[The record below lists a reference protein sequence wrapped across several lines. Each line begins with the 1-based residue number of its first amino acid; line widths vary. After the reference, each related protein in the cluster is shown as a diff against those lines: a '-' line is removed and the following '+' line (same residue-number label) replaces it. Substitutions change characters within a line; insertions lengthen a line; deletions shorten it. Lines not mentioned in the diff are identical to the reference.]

1 MLGEVIDQIAPLLI
15 GHRGVADFL
24 VEVNMLQHA
33 FERRIGEFESAES
46 LVEPVANLMVQVG
59 LQIRPST
66 SSGTKNASV

>member
-1 MLGEVIDQIAPLLI
+1 
-15 GHRGVADFL
+15 
-24 VEVNMLQHA
+24 MLQHA